1 MSEISDLGGLAD
13 ETARDA
19 ETFALSVR
27 EIAAGSAPET
37 SIPLLL
43 LLLTQLQLSGARLGA
58 VQDVVPPDRF
68 EADPGP
74 ERDLDPVRQSLANL
88 FDGIDDYTDLV
99 DPVTS
104 VELAR
109 GALSDDL
116 AAIVQ
121 ALEHGLA
128 HYRAGRRTE
137 ALWWWQFSYLS
148 EWGVRAA
155 SALRVLLTILRHL
168 RLDVDDEV
176 AAEAEFD
183 ALHP

>member
-1 MSEISDLGGLAD
+1 MSEIDDLRGLAR

-19 ETFALSVR
+19 QTFSASVR
-27 EIAAGSAPET
+27 EIAAGAAPET
-37 SIPLLL
+37 AIPLLL
-43 LLLTQLQLSGARLGA
+43 LLLSQVQLAGARLGA
-58 VQDVVPPDRF
+58 VQDVLPAERF

-74 ERDLDPVRQSLANL
+74 ESDLDPLRTSLANL
-88 FDGIDDYTDLV
+88 FEGIDDYTDLV

-109 GALSDDL
+109 GAISEDL
-116 AAIVQ
+116 ADIVQ
-121 ALEHGLA
+121 SLDHGLV
-128 HYRAGRRTE
+128 HYRAGRETE

-148 EWGVRAA
+148 EWGVRA
-155 SALRVLLTILRHL
+155 SATLRVLQTILRHL
-168 RLDVDDEV
+168 RLDVDDEA